1 MEYEIKCI
9 IDLLV
14 ASIIILKKCWLFIL
28 IVLIISNIIAKKLE
42 NYFDI

>member
-28 IVLIISNIIAKKLE
+28 IVLIISKIIAKKLE